1 MLMQIL
7 AGLLGVFSLILA
19 LLVQILD
26 WLILTITDL
35 AGLSR
40 HALVRLS
47 VFLRGMPPRK

>member
-7 AGLLGVFSLILA
+7 AGLFGVLSLIVA

-35 AGLSR
+35 AGLLR
-40 HALVRLS
+40 HAMVRLS
-47 VFLRGMPPRK
+47 AFLRGTPPRK